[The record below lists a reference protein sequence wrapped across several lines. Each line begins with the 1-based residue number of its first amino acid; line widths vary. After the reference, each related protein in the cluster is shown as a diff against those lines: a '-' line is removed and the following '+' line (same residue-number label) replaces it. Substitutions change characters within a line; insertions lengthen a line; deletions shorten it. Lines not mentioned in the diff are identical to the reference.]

1 MECTDPLR
9 VLPSPSTR
17 LLLLG
22 LAAVWAGGPTH
33 AADTPVIGA
42 PDVPTAPAPGPKAPD
57 LPNDALFAGFV
68 PHLQLTITPENIAK
82 LVKDPRTLVPMTM
95 KEVGGAT
102 YENCSVKIK
111 GSVGSLR
118 QINEDRPG
126 LSIRTDKVKKSQ
138 EFRGIAKFQL
148 NNCAQDNTYLH
159 EQIAGEMARRAGIP
173 ASRCTHAFV
182 TLNGKTQG
190 TYVLKEGFN
199 SEFLRYFFKNTSGH
213 LYDGGLHQDIHPNLE
228 CDQGDPAEKSRLLEF
243 VAALGEPDAAKRIPR
258 LGKILDIDAY
268 LRYLVMEN
276 ILVHGDGYSYRANN
290 YRVYENVDDGKF
302 VFIMH
307 GMDNVFGVDAWGQ
320 SSPRAYIHA
329 SPVNAPLYPGASGTA
344 VSQALWTA
352 KEAPALRERFRQQSF
367 LVYEKVIRPI
377 DWARRTEQVAAEL
390 KAKLQPIDGGEAKR
404 FEQRGKEGV
413 RQVRARMDFVK
424 AQFEDA
430 YRLRSPS
437 GGKAALGN
445 YLWIPSADK
454 GQAKETNL
462 AGKDCFYLQA
472 GAGGRAELRLP
483 LCLGPGRYRLEA
495 KVQHKGIKA
504 GAGDGAKGARLRLSG
519 NPTGATNQ
527 SFLGDSPWKST
538 TVDFTV
544 TDNDPTLVVDLPSGV
559 TGELWLDRGSV
570 QLVRLP

>member
-1 MECTDPLR
+1 MTGPR
-9 VLPSPSTR
+9 VLPLPSTR

-22 LAAVWAGGPTH
+22 LASAWAGVAMH

-42 PDVPTAPAPGPKAPD
+42 PDVPPAPAPGPKAPD

-82 LVKDPRTLVPMTM
+82 LLQDPRTLVPMTM

-118 QINEDRPG
+118 QINEARPG

-159 EQIAGEMARRAGIP
+159 EQIAGEMARKAGIP

-182 TLNGKTQG
+182 TLNGKVQG

-199 SEFLRYFFKNTSGH
+199 AEFLRYFFKNTSGH

-228 CDQGDPAEKSRLLEF
+228 CDQGDPAEKSRLTEF
-243 VAALGEPDAAKRIPR
+243 AAALGEPDAAKRATRI
-258 LGKILDIDAY
+258 GKILDIDAY

-276 ILVHGDGYSYRANN
+276 IMVHGDGYSYRANN
-290 YRVYENVDDGKF
+290 YRLYEDPAAGKF
-302 VFIMH
+302 VFFMH
-307 GMDNVFGVDAWGQ
+307 GMDNVFGVDSWGQ
-320 SSPRAYIHA
+320 SSPRAYIHS
-329 SPVNAPLYPGASGTA
+329 SPVNAPLYPGASVTA
-344 VSQALWTA
+344 VSQALWTS
-352 KEAPALRERFRQQSF
+352 KDAPALRERFRQQSF

-377 DWARRTEQVAAEL
+377 DWGRRTEQVAAEL
-390 KAKLQPIDGGEAKR
+390 KSKLQTIDAGEAKR
-404 FEQRGKEGV
+404 FEQRGKDGAK
-413 RQVRARMDFVK
+413 QVRARMDFVK

-445 YLWIPSADK
+445 YLWFPSADK
-454 GQAKETNL
+454 GEAKETTV
-462 AGKDCFYLQA
+462 AGKECFYLQA
-472 GAGGRAELRLP
+472 SAGGRAELRLA

-495 KVQHKGIKA
+495 KVQHKGIKP
-504 GAGDGAKGARLRLSG
+504 GPGEGAKGARLRLSG

-527 SFLGDSPWKST
+527 AFLGDSPWKST
-538 TVDFTV
+538 TLDFTV
-544 TDNDPTLVVDLPSGV
+544 TDSDPTIIVELPPGV
-559 TGELWLDRGSV
+559 AGELWLDRGSV

>member
-1 MECTDPLR
+1 MAE
-9 VLPSPSTR
+9 STR
-17 LLLLG
+17 VPAPLPIRLATFAFAGALG
-22 LAAVWAGGPTH
+22 LAA
-33 AADTPVIGA
+33 AAAETPVIGA
-42 PDVPTAPAPGPKAPD
+42 PDVPAAPAPGPKAPD
-57 LPNDALFAGFV
+57 LPNDALFAGQV

-82 LVKDPRTLVPMTM
+82 LLKDPRTLVPLTM

-118 QINEDRPG
+118 QINEARPG
-126 LSIRTDKVKKSQ
+126 LSIRTDKVKKGQ
-138 EFRGIAKFQL
+138 EFRGVAKFQL

-159 EQIAGEMARRAGIP
+159 EQIAGEMARKAGIP

-182 TLNGKTQG
+182 TLNGKVQG

-199 SEFLRYFFKNTSGH
+199 AEFLRYFFRNTSGH

-228 CDQGDPAEKSRLLEF
+228 CDQGDPAEKSRLTEF
-243 VAALGEPDAAKRIPR
+243 AAALAERDPALRVPR
-258 LGKILDIDAY
+258 LAKILDIDAY
-268 LRYLVMEN
+268 LRYLAMEN

-329 SPVNAPLYPGASGTA
+329 SPVNAPLYPGASVTA
-344 VSQALWTA
+344 VAQALWTS
-352 KEAPALRERFRQQSF
+352 KDAPALRERFRQQSF
-367 LVYEKVIRPI
+367 LVYEKVVRPI

-390 KAKLQPIDGGEAKR
+390 KAKLQAIDAGEAKR
-404 FEQRGKEGV
+404 FEQRGKDGAK
-413 RQVRARMDFVK
+413 QVRARMDFVK

-430 YRLRSPS
+430 YRLRSAG
-437 GGKAALGN
+437 GGKATLGN
-445 YLWIPSADK
+445 YLWVPSADK
-454 GQAKETNL
+454 GQAAEKTI

-472 GAGGRAELRLP
+472 SPEGRAEFRLA

-495 KVQHKGIKA
+495 KVQHKGVKA
-504 GAGDGAKGARLRLSG
+504 GGGDGAKGARLRLSG
-519 NPTGATNQ
+519 AAAAPGNPT
-527 SFLGDSPWKST
+527 FLGDSPWKPVT
-538 TVDFTV
+538 FDFTA
-544 TDNDPTLVVDLPSGV
+544 TDADPVLIAELPPGV
-559 TGELWLDRGSV
+559 AGEVWIDRGSL
-570 QLVRLP
+570 QLTRLP